1 MVYGKFC
8 TTLII
13 LWNFILII
21 YKNKKLKVGYINRI
35 LGGKKNRILG
45 NFTELSEQMSD

>member
-13 LWNFILII
+13 LWNSILII

-35 LGGKKNRILG
+35 LG
-45 NFTELSEQMSD
+45 NFTELSEEMSD